1 MVITIWWL
9 QKLGKRLTVRKP
21 AAQKVEGERFNCRRL
36 NELEVRKQYQ
46 IKLSNRFA
54 ALNNLIYSKNIGR
67 AWQNVKEHIILSLR
81 ESRSVRIEAA

>member
-9 QKLGKRLTVRKP
+9 QKLGERLAVRKP

-46 IKLSNRFA
+46 IKFQTGL
-54 ALNNLIYSKNIGR
+54 
-67 AWQNVKEHIILSLR
+67 
-81 ESRSVRIEAA
+81 